1 MEFTEMQLL
10 LQKEANAAEYYAML
24 LAQNE
29 NQSILIHDMKKH
41 LQSIAILSDKKENDK
56 ITAYIG
62 QLMLSS
68 DLKESARLCDHEML
82 NAILCRYKRRC
93 DSNRISFHADIRHGT
108 IDFIAD
114 NDLTSLFC
122 NLLDNAYEAACGI
135 PDAFI
140 EVNATQKANTPLI
153 IISVVNSC
161 RKNPFAGSQQ
171 SLATTKPDK
180 RGHGFGIKSIRKT
193 VGNYHGDMQMYYND
207 DTLTFHTVITLKQ

>member
-1 MEFTEMQLL
+1 
-10 LQKEANAAEYYAML
+10 
-24 LAQNE
+24 
-29 NQSILIHDMKKH
+29 MKKH

-56 ITAYIG
+56 IAAYIG
-62 QLMLSS
+62 QLMCSS

-93 DSNRISFHADIRHGT
+93 DCSRISFHADIRHGT

-122 NLLDNAYEAACGI
+122 NLLDNAVEAACGI

-140 EVNATQKANTPLI
+140 EVNTTRKANTPLI

-161 RKNPFAGSQQ
+161 RRNPFVGSQQ
-171 SLATTKPDK
+171 SLSTTKHDK

-193 VGNYHGDMQMYYND
+193 IGNYHGDMQMYYNE